1 MAGSSIR
8 VGRVIAVL
16 AAAIV
21 VGMVLAG
28 CGRILGPREWTMS
41 SSGVDGTQHTIR
53 VRDTS
58 GRIEN
63 VEIDPVEPVEAG
75 DAVTNPP
82 GQPNVVIVPWLGGAC
97 DTLTDIAIDGSGSG
111 VSITFATTTAA
122 GVCAAVGVPHELRI
136 TGTGPLPAGSV
147 QVRQGPAS

>member
-1 MAGSSIR
+1 MVR
-8 VGRVIAVL
+8 TPTRFRRVL
-16 AAAIV
+16 AAIAVAIS
-21 VGMVLAG
+21 LCLLLTG
-28 CGRILGPREWTMS
+28 CERILGPREWTMS
-41 SSGVDGTQHTIR
+41 ASRVDGTQHTIR

-63 VEIDPVEPVEAG
+63 VEIDPEEPVEAA

-97 DTLTDIAIDGSGSG
+97 DTLTDIAIEGSGSG
-111 VSITFATTTAA
+111 LAITVTTTRAA
-122 GVCAAVGVPHELRI
+122 GVCTAVGVPHELRV

-147 QVRQGPAS
+147 QVRQGPSS